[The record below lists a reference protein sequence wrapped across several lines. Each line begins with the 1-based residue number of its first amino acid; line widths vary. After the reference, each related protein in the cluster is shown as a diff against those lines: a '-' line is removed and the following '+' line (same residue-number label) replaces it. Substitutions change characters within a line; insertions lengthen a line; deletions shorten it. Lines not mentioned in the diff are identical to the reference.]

1 MRLIPPHILLII
13 TVISL
18 SLPNIVLSVTEP
30 MSWMARLCNIILP
43 VSAYLLLMTLLRNTG
58 KMVWAMFIF
67 IFLAAFQLVLLYLFG
82 ESIIAV
88 DMFLNLLTTNTGE
101 VSELLSSL
109 IPAVAMVAVIYLPIL
124 YFATRGAFDKSYRL
138 ADRFIVRFRQ
148 WGTAGLALGLISLAG
163 CYSSEEYR
171 ASDDLYPV
179 NVGYN
184 IGLAV
189 ERTCRT
195 ARYADTSAGFIYD
208 ARTTHP
214 DSCREVYIL
223 VIGETARADNFSLFG
238 YSRDTTPLLSST
250 EGLITYPKAFTQS
263 NTTHKSVPMLLSAAS
278 AEDYNRI
285 YREKGIITAFKE
297 AGFHTTFISNQ
308 RPNHSFI
315 DFFGKEADS
324 WEFLKEELPESANVP
339 DGDMTGLVKKIL
351 DGGHMREFI
360 VLHTY
365 GSHFKYRERYP
376 HDIAEFLPDEASEAT
391 PDNRCSLINAY
402 DNSILYTDRFLH
414 TLITELK
421 ESRTESG
428 LIYASDHGEN
438 IFDDERG
445 LFLHASPRPSI
456 YELHVPMMIWLSDEY
471 RERYPD
477 IHSELL
483 SHSDKQVI
491 TSLSVFHTTL
501 HIAGINTRHRIDSLS
516 LASAHYHPA
525 PYNYLSDRNIP
536 VPVSKII
543 RK

>member
-1 MRLIPPHILLII
+1 
-13 TVISL
+13 
-18 SLPNIVLSVTEP
+18 
-30 MSWMARLCNIILP
+30 
-43 VSAYLLLMTLLRNTG
+43 
-58 KMVWAMFIF
+58 
-67 IFLAAFQLVLLYLFG
+67 
-82 ESIIAV
+82 
-88 DMFLNLLTTNTGE
+88 
-101 VSELLSSL
+101 
-109 IPAVAMVAVIYLPIL
+109 
-124 YFATRGAFDKSYRL
+124 
-138 ADRFIVRFRQ
+138 
-148 WGTAGLALGLISLAG
+148 
-163 CYSSEEYR
+163 
-171 ASDDLYPV
+171 
-179 NVGYN
+179 
-184 IGLAV
+184 
-189 ERTCRT
+189 

-223 VIGETARADNFSLFG
+223 VIGETARADNFGLFG

-483 SHSDKQVI
+483 SHSEKQVI

>member
-58 KMVWAMFIF
+58 KMVWAMFIL

-82 ESIIAV
+82 GSIIAV

-124 YFATRGAFDKSYRL
+124 YFAIRGAFDKSYRL
-138 ADRFIVRFRQ
+138 ADRFNVRFRQ
-148 WGTAGLALGLISLAG
+148 WGTACLALGLISLAG
-163 CYSSEEYR
+163 CYSTEEYQ

-297 AGFHTTFISNQ
+297 AGFHTSFISNQ

-376 HDIAEFLPDEASEAT
+376 HDIAEFLPDEASETT

-414 TLITELK
+414 SLITELK